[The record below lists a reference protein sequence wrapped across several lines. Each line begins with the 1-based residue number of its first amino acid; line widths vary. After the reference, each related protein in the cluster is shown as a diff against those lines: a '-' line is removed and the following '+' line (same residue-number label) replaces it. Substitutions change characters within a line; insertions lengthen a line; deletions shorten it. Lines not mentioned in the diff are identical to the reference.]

1 MIPTIPFVLALA
13 CALIA
18 PAGAGATTATA
29 TPPSSAPL
37 AAAGSDPRRPSG
49 HLAAYRDDGEL
60 TRALAR
66 WRERAELEQRTRLR
80 AAPGGAIG
88 TMQAPM
94 AVPAAPSAEAARASS
109 APASDSIT
117 NVQVAG
123 VDEGGIVKRA
133 GDHLVILR
141 RGRLFTVRVG
151 GDALS
156 PVAAV
161 DAYAGDVDP
170 RGTWYDELLVSG
182 RDVVVIGYSYARGGT
197 EIGLFELRDDGTLAY
212 RSTHHLR
219 SFDYFSGRN
228 YASRLIGRTLVFYTP
243 TILAPWGRPYAETVP
258 GLRRWSGSGTPAHF
272 EPILPATRVFRTDD
286 EFDAQQPLALHTVT
300 TCTLGDTAAM
310 RCEASAV
317 LGPAGRVFHV
327 SREAVYVWAG
337 GESRGPWGRPTAR
350 STALASVFRLPLDGG
365 APSALKAVGMPIDT
379 LSFLEDEGGYLN
391 VLLRATGP
399 GDAMGGSERGAGA
412 MALLRVPVSE
422 FGDGRGA
429 AREAHYRTVPG
440 VGGPVQ
446 NRWIGPWLVWGGVA
460 RGPEAPPAWALR
472 ADEGGSAP
480 VALSVGHGVERIEAL
495 GPHALLVGRAAD
507 GLRFTGVALERGGAR
522 LAGSQRM
529 AAARQAESRT
539 HGFFF
544 RADDRDGNGVLGLP
558 VIAGDDTGPL
568 AADGSRRPRASVTY
582 LRAQGLAFTPLGELA
597 SRASGRDDG
606 CRASCVDWYGN
617 ARPIFLGDRVFA
629 LMGYELVE
637 GRLEGGGVGRD
648 AQLETI
654 GERRR
659 IDFSP
664 RAALAGGRYSPF

>member
-1 MIPTIPFVLALA
+1 MIPTIPFVLAFA

-18 PAGAGATTATA
+18 PVAGAAAA
-29 TPPSSAPL
+29 ASPASSALL
-37 AAAGSDPRRPSG
+37 AATGSDPHRPSG
-49 HLAAYRDDGEL
+49 RLAAYRDDAEL
-60 TRALAR
+60 ARVLTR

-80 AAPGGAIG
+80 AQPGGGIA

-94 AVPAAPSAEAARASS
+94 AVAPAPSAEAARSSS
-109 APASDSIT
+109 APAADSIT

-123 VDEGGIVKRA
+123 VDEGGIVKLA

-151 GDALS
+151 SDTLR

-219 SFDYFSGRN
+219 SFDYFSSRN

-243 TILAPWGRPYAETVP
+243 TVLAPWSRPYAETVP
-258 GLRRWSGSGTPAHF
+258 GLRRWSGAGTPAHF

-286 EFDAQQPLALHTVT
+286 DFDAQQPLALHTVT
-300 TCTLGDTAAM
+300 TCTLGDAGAM

-337 GESRGPWGRPTAR
+337 GESRGPWGRPTSR
-350 STALASVFRLPLDGG
+350 STAFASVFRLPLDGS
-365 APSALKAVGMPIDT
+365 APSALKAVGMPIDA
-379 LSFLEDEGGYLN
+379 LSFLEDEGGHLN
-391 VLLRATGP
+391 VLLRANGP
-399 GDAMGGSERGAGA
+399 GDAMWGSERGAGG

-429 AREAHYRTVPG
+429 AREAHYRTLPG
-440 VGGPVQ
+440 VSGPVQ
-446 NRWIGPWLVWGGVA
+446 NRWIGPWVVWGGAA
-460 RGPEAPPAWALR
+460 RQTDAVPGWALR
-472 ADEGGSAP
+472 ADEVGSAP

-507 GLRFTGVALERGGAR
+507 GLRFTGVSFERGGAR
-522 LAGSQRM
+522 LAGSHLM
-529 AAARQAESRT
+529 PAARQAETRT

-544 RADDRDGNGVLGLP
+544 RAEDREGNGVLGLP
-558 VIAGDDTGPL
+558 VIAGDDTVMP
-568 AADGSRRPRASVTY
+568 ATDGSRRSRASVTY
-582 LRAQGLAFTPLGELA
+582 LRARDLDFAPLGELA
-597 SRASGRDDG
+597 ARATGRDDG

-637 GRLEGGGVGRD
+637 GRLERRSGPRG
-648 AQLETI
+648 AEAEAI

-659 IDFSP
+659 IDFAP